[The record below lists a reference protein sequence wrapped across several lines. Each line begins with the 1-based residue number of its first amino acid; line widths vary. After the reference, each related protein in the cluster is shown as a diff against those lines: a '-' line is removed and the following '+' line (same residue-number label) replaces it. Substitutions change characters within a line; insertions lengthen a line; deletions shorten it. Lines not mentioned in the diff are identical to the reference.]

1 MFVAQDRANQTGSS
15 SIVYLQT
22 HILLEGVLAQTYP
35 SAIFYLIVSI
45 CSDIHGVAT
54 EIGHVGLENVPLD
67 SDQWKP
73 ARRPVRGVDSNSTSK
88 GTDVSEESVT
98 LNYDLVFV
106 PTDVDDSS
114 SLETV
119 KVLF

>member
-1 MFVAQDRANQTGSS
+1 MG
-15 SIVYLQT
+15 
-22 HILLEGVLAQTYP
+22 QTYT

-54 EIGHVGLENVPLD
+54 EISHVSLENVPLD
-67 SDQWKP
+67 SDERKP
-73 ARRPVRGVDSNSTSK
+73 TRRPVRGVDRDSTSK
-88 GTDVSEESVT
+88 GTDVSDESVT

-106 PTDVDDSS
+106 PTDVDHSS
-114 SLETV
+114 SLKTV